1 MGCFKMR
8 INKTDNVFQIYN
20 KNQGVKKVNVE
31 KTAKDGDQIK
41 ISDEA
46 IDFQHALKK
55 LKDVEEIRTEKVEA
69 IKAQIQAGTYEI
81 SGEKIAEK
89 MLENINF
96 DKKI

>member
-1 MGCFKMR
+1 MR
-8 INKTDNVFQIYN
+8 INKTDNVFQVYN
-20 KNQGVKKVNVE
+20 KNQGVKKLNLE
-31 KTAKDGDQIK
+31 KMPKDGDQIK

-46 IDFQHALKK
+46 IDFQYALKK
-55 LKDVEEIRTEKVEA
+55 LKGVEEIRTEKVEA